1 MRTLLRTLLA
11 CALLIGGVGLDWAP
25 AAAAESHEACCC
37 GMLPGPHD
45 TCPCPKPEGPQG
57 PSQNQNGCGT
67 RSTPLS
73 TPLGMLQRAGQAETR
88 RSEPRPEPSAAPATR
103 LAGCAGAQPLA
114 AGQGRDPDLGRHLA
128 RLSLLRI

>member
-25 AAAAESHEACCC
+25 TAAAAETHATCCC
-37 GMLPGPHD
+37 GMVPGPHD

-57 PSQNQNGCGT
+57 PSQSGCGT
-67 RSTPLS
+67 RTTPVSTPLA
-73 TPLGMLQRAGQAETR
+73 LLQRAGQAETR
-88 RSEPRPEPSAAPATR
+88 RSESRPEP
-103 LAGCAGAQPLA
+103 LVPLA
-114 AGQGRDPDLGRHLA
+114 ARVAWSMDVQPVRAGQGRDPDLGRHLA